1 MAYAS
6 KTISAVGSHGYH
18 TFTMKVTEKSVNTSA
33 NTSTVNV
40 LFTIKPKVSG
50 YDWEDYTSNPPS
62 GTVYFNNQSWPW
74 TLPNYNGTSTV
85 TLVDKTVTVAHN
97 ADGSK
102 TITGTSSNNLFRF
115 SCSSLSD
122 YYLPGNASAYGSI
135 TLTKIT
141 RAATVTVSSTSKTET
156 SITNKWTSDL
166 TASKVEYR
174 YSSNSGSTWS
184 SWTSKTV
191 SAKSGSYT
199 ISGLSANTSYQIQTR
214 VTPSDITTTTT
225 ASNTV
230 KTYNWPYATIP
241 NFNVK
246 DGCTVTATNP
256 LNRTCTIKV
265 LIGSWEMYSETG
277 VLSNFLITPEGWEQG
292 ILTHCTNSMTGTIK
306 VQVTYSGNTIENA
319 ATFSCVGY
327 NPTISSATYAD
338 TNTTAQAI
346 IQNNQ
351 TILQNVGTPRFTV
364 AGTAQYNAT
373 ITSASVTILG
383 NTNSGSATHVDYG
396 TINSATNVAAI
407 VTITD
412 SRGNT
417 ASSNVTVTM
426 AAYTLPSAIITLN
439 RKNNYYSLT
448 DITVDADVMPLGS
461 NTPTI
466 TAKWKETGTSNWSSP
481 QTIPDNTLTALNGS
495 TGLDNTKAWDIQ
507 VTIVDSFG
515 GTTIYNTGVG
525 IGLPILYIDR
535 MLRAVGINSFPE
547 AGETF
552 VVEGV
557 DILGE
562 LFYKPGD
569 TFTVTGYT
577 PIPGFVTLG
586 NKLVRLSIQL
596 PKSLANISTIS
607 CTSCTGGIRVTSGG
621 YLNNGSDSSNWLSE
635 TGVSVTP
642 HKAGDK
648 LIRLELSTSGTYTN
662 VTNNTPCILACN
674 PLTFTFS

>member
-18 TFTMKVTEKSVNTSA
+18 TFKMKVTEKSVNTSA

-50 YDWEDYTSNPPS
+50 YDWEGYTSNPPS
-62 GTVYFNNQSWPW
+62 GTVYFNNQSWSW

-184 SWTSKTV
+184 DWTSKTV
-191 SAKSGSYT
+191 SAKTGSYT

-214 VTPSDITTTTT
+214 VTPKDITTTTT

-230 KTYNWPYATIP
+230 KTYNWPYATVG

-246 DGCTVTATNP
+246 DGYWIKVTNP
-256 LNRTCTIKV
+256 LGREGTVDVYAEGRIV
-265 LIGSWEMYSETG
+265 LTVIGELSDTYIDPADVANSMLSE
-277 VLSNFLITPEGWEQG
+277 IP
-292 ILTHCTNSMTGTIK
+292 NSMTGSWYCT
-306 VQVTYSGNTIENA
+306 VTYGEHVSTS
-319 ATFSCVGY
+319 ATATYSATGY
-327 NPTISSATYAD
+327 NPTITSATYAD
-338 TNTTAQAI
+338 ANTTAQAI

-351 TILQNVGTPRFTV
+351 TILQNIGTPRFT
-364 AGTAQYNAT
+364 ASGTAQYTAT
-373 ITSASVTILG
+373 IASGKVTILG
-383 NTNSGSATHVDYG
+383 NETTLTRSGNNVVG
-396 TINSATNVAAI
+396 TTGVINSATNVTAT
-407 VTITD
+407 VTIID
-412 SRGNT
+412 SRGNS
-417 ASSNVTVTM
+417 ASQNVTVTM

-448 DITVDADVMPLGS
+448 DITVDADVMPLGT

-466 TAKWKETGTSNWSSP
+466 TAKWKETGTSTWSSP

-515 GTTIYNTGVG
+515 GTTIYSTGVG

-547 AGETF
+547 ADKPF
-552 VVEGV
+552 VVNGV
-557 DILGE
+557 DILGWIKPKLIE
-562 LFYKPGD
+562 PTALSVSGVTFGDFYVYQSAGICMM
-569 TFTVTGYT
+569 TLEVTLSGAKSSWT
-577 PIPGFVTLG
+577 QIATGLPIPATASLETPVSWIDTATGWDSSFHRPMRVLINVSGGLYVRYGAAGTY
-586 NKLVRLSIQL
+586 RLS
-596 PKSLANISTIS
+596 
-607 CTSCTGGIRVTSGG
+607 
-621 YLNNGSDSSNWLSE
+621 LSY
-635 TGVSVTP
+635 P
-642 HKAGDK
+642 INA
-648 LIRLELSTSGTYTN
+648 
-662 VTNNTPCILACN
+662 
-674 PLTFTFS
+674 